1 MKILKDIWKRITCK
15 HKYPLLE
22 TVHGDRII
30 YLNYTR
36 SIWKCGKCGKIHF
49 SEYLDKVK

>member
-1 MKILKDIWKRITCK
+1 MKILLDIIKRIRCK
-15 HKYPLLE
+15 HSYRLLE

-36 SIWKCGKCGKIHF
+36 SIWICDKCKKIHF
-49 SEYLDKVK
+49 SEYLDKP